1 MSQVP
6 AAISKCGGKVGALCS
21 DLSPYLPSRAPSGPR
36 ELCIRRHE
44 QESKTLASGATIEDR
59 PSVSHSHLCRSRAI
73 PGEDT
78 RVGSVSRWHRQADVD
93 TEAAMSYSIPCTM
106 YMYLSL
112 HLRAFF
118 LLVRMRRYRLVCRI
132 CEPLLMLDVSCCSI
146 LLFLPHPYSLLTPA
160 RSSTTQRRPPL
171 NRTPHRISACSRMV
185 AVDLGK
191 VL

>member
-118 LLVRMRRYRLVCRI
+118 CWCGCGVIVWFVVSASLSSCLSCRVV
-132 CEPLLMLDVSCCSI
+132 PFCCSSRI
-146 LLFLPHPYSLLTPA
+146 LI
-160 RSSTTQRRPPL
+160 RSSLQLALRPLSDDHP
-171 NRTPHRISACSRMV
+171 
-185 AVDLGK
+185 
-191 VL
+191 